1 MTFRDFCSREHD
13 ETESRIVRATH
24 NILIVLRVFQDAQL
38 PNSRQRYRNVVA
50 RSVRQQPRVHSRQ
63 PEELLDGHRRH
74 THTVRF
80 RTDGHI
86 RGRPRE
92 HEDPADD
99 AQATATGRL
108 RQPRPIGRS
117 GFDES
122 RRIL

>member
-1 MTFRDFCSREHD
+1 MLL
-13 ETESRIVRATH
+13 RI
-24 NILIVLRVFQDAQL
+24 FQDTQL
-38 PNSRQRYRNVVA
+38 PNSRQRYRNAVA
-50 RSVRQQPRVHSRQ
+50 RGVRQQPCVHSRQ

-92 HEDPADD
+92 YENPADD

-108 RQPRPIGRS
+108 RQPRPVRRS
-117 GFDES
+117 GLDES